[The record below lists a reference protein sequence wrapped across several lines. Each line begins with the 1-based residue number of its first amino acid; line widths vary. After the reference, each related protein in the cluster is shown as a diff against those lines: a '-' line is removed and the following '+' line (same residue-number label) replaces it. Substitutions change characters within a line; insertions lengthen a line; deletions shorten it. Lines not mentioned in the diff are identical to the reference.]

1 MEKMYFTYI
10 MASKSGVLYTGVTND
25 LARRIYEHKNRV
37 IPGFSSKYKTDIL
50 VYYESVG
57 DIESAIVREKQIK
70 GWLRIKKE
78 RLIRQQNPGWNDLA
92 EDFIDSSLRSE

>member
-25 LARRIYEHKNRV
+25 LSRRAYEHKNSLM
-37 IPGFSSKYKTDIL
+37 PGFSSKYKTDIL

-70 GWLRIKKE
+70 GWLRAKKE
-78 RLIRQQNPGWNDLA
+78 TLINGVNPEWNDLA
-92 EDFIDSSLRSE
+92 EHFLDSSPVK